1 MSVIQNITYDW
12 KPREW
17 QQKCIDT
24 QKRFTVLAVHRRAG
38 KTTFAINELV
48 LSAITKKGNYVYIC
62 PVYKQAKMV
71 AWQPLKEAVAI
82 FKDVVD
88 KCGKSAEIVE
98 IRESETKINFWNGST
113 IFLLGSDNF
122 DAVRGLKL
130 AGVVLDEV
138 AQMPKGLWNE
148 GIRPALSDSKGW
160 GLFIGTPKGI
170 NLFSELFYRG
180 LDPEFSDNWTSSR
193 FTYLETNAI
202 DPDEMEAIKKE
213 TPEEVFKREYLCD
226 FNASAIDQLI
236 SYELVKLASEREI
249 NFNSI
254 KHNPLIM
261 GVDVARFG
269 NDRSVICFRQGLLI
283 EEPLVYK
290 DLSLV
295 EFARVVR
302 QQAVSRHCHEIY
314 VDGTGVGGGVVDI
327 LNSQG
332 IYVNDVN
339 FGKKSLDHQYKN
351 KRTEMWC
358 RLADWI
364 NRGGCIPKNTDLIT
378 EIATPYFDVTDDNQK
393 ILETKKQIRDRL
405 GKSPDMADALAL
417 TFAED
422 IPVCDLTEYEKEK
435 LFYRS
440 ARKQRVSNNPF
451 EEFENEICSREN
463 TFNTF
468 I

>member
-236 SYELVKLASEREI
+236 SYELVKLAS
-249 NFNSI
+249 
-254 KHNPLIM
+254 
-261 GVDVARFG
+261 
-269 NDRSVICFRQGLLI
+269 
-283 EEPLVYK
+283 
-290 DLSLV
+290 
-295 EFARVVR
+295 
-302 QQAVSRHCHEIY
+302 
-314 VDGTGVGGGVVDI
+314 
-327 LNSQG
+327 
-332 IYVNDVN
+332 
-339 FGKKSLDHQYKN
+339 
-351 KRTEMWC
+351 
-358 RLADWI
+358 
-364 NRGGCIPKNTDLIT
+364 
-378 EIATPYFDVTDDNQK
+378 
-393 ILETKKQIRDRL
+393 
-405 GKSPDMADALAL
+405 
-417 TFAED
+417 
-422 IPVCDLTEYEKEK
+422 
-435 LFYRS
+435 
-440 ARKQRVSNNPF
+440 
-451 EEFENEICSREN
+451 
-463 TFNTF
+463 
-468 I
+468 